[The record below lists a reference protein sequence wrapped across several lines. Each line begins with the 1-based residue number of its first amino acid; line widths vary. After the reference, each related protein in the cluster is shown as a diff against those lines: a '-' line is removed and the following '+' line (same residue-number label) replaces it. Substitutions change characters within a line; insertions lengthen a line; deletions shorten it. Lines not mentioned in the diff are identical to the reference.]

1 MYSKKNRI
9 ADAKNPKT
17 SRDKFL
23 VLLEDCELEVIQ
35 NVILNPSCPKD
46 LIEVG
51 KNIHT
56 QMIFELLAE
65 ADKNIELA
73 DYNEVLN
80 IYSNILSYSLPDDKS
95 IKDEI
100 NKKRQEIEIKLRD
113 LYLEVPENIKVDL
126 VNDIRNVKNDNT
138 KKEHLKIGIII
149 MGDFRGHITKIT
161 LDTIK
166 HWFNI
171 SDTFP
176 NYTVETNYF
185 IHHWNKQENKAARV
199 LNYTP
204 PDEVESYYKR
214 QLGNSLKDI
223 IFQDPNDKKLIE
235 KFLYYTYLCI
245 PAVYRKKRGDTLRN
259 SLYFDSQQLEEY
271 KKFNRWHQSR
281 SQMPRVTPSQ
291 GGPLS
296 PFEFSNGTT
305 SANWNKEV
313 LFKIGQKMLGQYESQ
328 QEAFK
333 SLKQYEIDNNF
344 KYDIIVRLRSDNA
357 IFGFGKYHQEYK
369 DIDHTGQR
377 ELLFSEVLE
386 PMDKHIQGDISSNI
400 RYKLFTQRLWYKQG
414 DFEIQEHTW
423 LGNNYVMTILM
434 ENWFEWLEIWLTSQ
448 ERLEKLEYRVNYDT
462 HHVWAAQIFNIAH
475 RFNQHIIGEISPH
488 LLLDYSSLVRPPF
501 PIKEKVNLQNLRK
514 FYKMFDTEL
523 ANFQSKSFEEGAAG
537 WEKTVELPDELRNK
551 WNT

>member
-1 MYSKKNRI
+1 MYLKRNRV
-9 ADAKNPKT
+9 ADAKNPET
-17 SRDKFL
+17 SREGFL
-23 VLLEDCELEVIQ
+23 VLLEDCELEVIKT
-35 NVILNPSCPKD
+35 VILNPNCPKD
-46 LIEVG
+46 LVEVG
-51 KNIHT
+51 KTVHA
-56 QMIFELLAE
+56 QMMAELIAE
-65 ADKNIELA
+65 ADKNIELTNY
-73 DYNEVLN
+73 DEVLN
-80 IYSNILSYSLPDDKS
+80 IYSNILSYSLSDNES
-95 IKDEI
+95 IKEEI
-100 NKKRQEIEIKLRD
+100 NKKKQEIEIKLRD
-113 LYLEVPENIKVDL
+113 IYSEVPENIKVDL
-126 VNDIRNVKNDNT
+126 ANDIRNVKNDNT

-176 NYTVETNYF
+176 DCTVETNYF
-185 IHHWNKQENKAARV
+185 IHHWNKQENKAARI
-199 LNYTP
+199 LNATP
-204 PDEVESYYKR
+204 PDEVESYYKK
-214 QLGNSLKDI
+214 QLGNNLKDI

-271 KKFNRWHQSR
+271 KKFNRWKQSR
-281 SQMPRVTPSQ
+281 SQITPSQ
-291 GGPLS
+291 KIQQGRPLS
-296 PFEFSNGTT
+296 PFDFSTGG
-305 SANWNKEV
+305 SKEL

-333 SLKQYEIDNNF
+333 SLKQYEIDNKF
-344 KYDIIVRLRSDNA
+344 KHDIIVRLRSDNA
-357 IFGFGKYHQEYK
+357 LFGFGKYHQEYK

-377 ELLFSEVLE
+377 ELLFREVLE
-386 PMDKHIQGDISSNI
+386 PMDKHIQGDVSSNI

-423 LGNNYVMTILM
+423 LGNNDVMTILM
-434 ENWFEWLEIWLTSQ
+434 ENWYEWLEIWLTSQ

-488 LLLDYSSLVRPPF
+488 LLLDYSNLVRPPF
-501 PIKEKVNLQNLRK
+501 PIEEKVNLQNLRK
-514 FYKMFDTEL
+514 YYKIFDMEL
-523 ANFQSKSFEEGAAG
+523 ANFQSKSFEEGTTG
-537 WEKTVELPDELRNK
+537 WENTVELPDELRNK
-551 WNT
+551 WNL